1 MATEEDRSVV
11 GKVDKNVS
19 TEFDANNWY
28 AIEKKIVEQQ
38 ELIEMLQDELRAT
51 RPSTKLQDDDK
62 QVHFYTGLPSY
73 SVFVALLHLLVGV
86 MSKHLSHGLS
96 INDQFLLVLMKLR
109 LAVPNQDLGY
119 RFGISTSRVSQ
130 LFHEWIDVMAR
141 EFGQLIRW
149 PHREN
154 IRKNLPDCFKPD
166 YPKTT
171 CIIDC
176 SEIFI
181 ERATSLCARSQTYS
195 NYKSHNTAKFL
206 VAVSPTGAVIFIS
219 KCWGGR
225 ASDKHITSCSGF
237 LDHLINGD
245 VVMADRGF
253 DITEDLALRGTTLYI
268 PPFTKGK
275 SQLSQREVETSRK
288 LSSLRIHVER
298 AIGRIKHYK
307 ILQNVFPISLLK
319 STHDTEYATID
330 KVLTVCAALSNL
342 QPPLV

>member
-1 MATEEDRSVV
+1 
-11 GKVDKNVS
+11 
-19 TEFDANNWY
+19 
-28 AIEKKIVEQQ
+28 
-38 ELIEMLQDELRAT
+38 MLR
-51 RPSTKLQDDDK
+51 
-62 QVHFYTGLPSY
+62 
-73 SVFVALLHLLVGV
+73 
-86 MSKHLSHGLS
+86 
-96 INDQFLLVLMKLR
+96 DQFLMVLMKLR
-109 LAVPNQDLGY
+109 LAVPNQDLAY
-119 RFGISTSRVSQ
+119 RFGISTGRVSQ

-141 EFGQLIRW
+141 ELGQLIRW
-149 PHREN
+149 PHRET
-154 IRKNLPDCFKPD
+154 IRENLPDCFKAT

-206 VAVSPTGAVIFIS
+206 VTISATGAIIFIS

-225 ASDKHITSCSGF
+225 ASDKYITSHSGF
-237 LDHLINGD
+237 LDHLIYGD

-253 DITEDLALRGTTLYI
+253 DISEDLALRGTTLCI

-275 SQLSQREVETSRK
+275 SQLSQREVEMSRA

-307 ILQNVFPISLLK
+307 ILQHTFPISLLK
-319 STHDTEYATID
+319 STHDTEFATID
-330 KVLTVCAALSNL
+330 KVLIVCAALSNL